1 MEEEKSAEV
10 LTLLAAAEALKSRLK
25 NAETKLWDIST
36 WITDT
41 LMDVYEIDNRH
52 IKEIAEILD
61 DYFVA
66 TRRIRYTIQAEWE
79 VDIDVPWSEDPEDI
93 DVSEFTVDINN
104 HYRELDR
111 TIENNLEITNWE
123 ERN

>member
-36 WITDT
+36 WITGT